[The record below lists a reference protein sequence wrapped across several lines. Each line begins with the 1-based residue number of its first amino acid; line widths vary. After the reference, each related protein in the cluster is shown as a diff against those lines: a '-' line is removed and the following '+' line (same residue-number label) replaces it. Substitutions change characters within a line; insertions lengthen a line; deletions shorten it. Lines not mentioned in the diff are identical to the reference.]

1 MAEDSKNEN
10 GEKKTSGKPTD
21 PCLLIDYVQE
31 LAQKSFDEYNSFG
44 RSNFKTIDVDPKV
57 TPASIIS
64 SMTSRGGLSE
74 FLEMDNT
81 TLGLL
86 VPKVKLFKQY
96 YESEMDTV
104 GKSVEFLFDDSFD
117 RDRINAITLSGLARS
132 GGAGIKEVNWEV
144 WRICRGQDPQWFIS
158 YVKDNIVP
166 TDVHESEWQWAKLD
180 FDCVIHNNDTII
192 DLKNQV
198 SDHLASNAHLSFA

>member
-1 MAEDSKNEN
+1 MII
-10 GEKKTSGKPTD
+10 GMCGLIGTGK
-21 PCLLIDYVQE
+21 
-31 LAQKSFDEYNSFG
+31 
-44 RSNFKTIDVDPKV
+44 
-57 TPASIIS
+57 
-64 SMTSRGGLSE
+64 
-74 FLEMDNT
+74 
-81 TLGLL
+81 
-86 VPKVKLFKQY
+86 
-96 YESEMDTV
+96 DTV
-104 GKSVEFLFDDSFD
+104 ADILVNNYNFIKVSFADKLKDGVATVFSWDREMLEGTTDESRTWREQKDEFWSRETNEHITPRLVLQMFGTDCMRNGFYNGIWVSIVKQQI
-117 RDRINAITLSGLARS
+117 INNPNKNFVIPDVRFPNEAKM
-132 GGAGIKEVNWEV
+132 IKEVNGEV